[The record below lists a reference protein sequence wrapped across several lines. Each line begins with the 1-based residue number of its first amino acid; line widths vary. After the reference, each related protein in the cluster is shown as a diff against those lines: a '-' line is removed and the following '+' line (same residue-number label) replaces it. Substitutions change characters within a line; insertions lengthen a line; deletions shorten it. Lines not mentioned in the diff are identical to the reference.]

1 MTLRSLLCVPAMGTM
16 WENGSDR
23 TPDAVCHY
31 EKTKKPF
38 LFCGKG
44 FYCVVKEVFTCPIKR
59 FVYAA
64 EEVAHAEKET
74 LSCCETGF
82 VMSRK
87 SLFHTVKKPLSY
99 CGKASFMT

>member
-1 MTLRSLLCVPAMGTM
+1 M
-16 WENGSDR
+16 
-23 TPDAVCHY
+23 
-31 EKTKKPF
+31 
-38 LFCGKG
+38 
-44 FYCVVKEVFTCPIKR
+44 PIKR